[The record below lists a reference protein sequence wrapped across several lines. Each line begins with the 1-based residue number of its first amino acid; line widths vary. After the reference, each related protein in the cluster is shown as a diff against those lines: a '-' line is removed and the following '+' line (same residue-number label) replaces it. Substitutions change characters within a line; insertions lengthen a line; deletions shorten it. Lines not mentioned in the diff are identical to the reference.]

1 MLQSE
6 TGALTNQL
14 GVNLQQ
20 RGQGSVH
27 AELQRESGFGID
39 QCVLFWPVVCGI
51 LGVCLRNIP
60 LSKLDTTWYPFVE
73 L

>member
-39 QCVLFWPVVCGI
+39 QWCAILGIEQCVLF
-51 LGVCLRNIP
+51 
-60 LSKLDTTWYPFVE
+60 
-73 L
+73 